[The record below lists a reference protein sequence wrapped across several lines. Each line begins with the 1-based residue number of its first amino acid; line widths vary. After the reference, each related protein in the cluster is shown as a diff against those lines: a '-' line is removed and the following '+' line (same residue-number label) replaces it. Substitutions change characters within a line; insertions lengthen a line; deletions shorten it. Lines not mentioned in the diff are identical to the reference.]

1 VLVHAGIGRDCA
13 ILDFGPSVC
22 VATTDPI
29 TGAGAHMGRLAV
41 HVACNDL
48 ATTGAEPVGLLIT
61 LLLAEATAEAD
72 LERFMRD
79 AGPAAQT
86 LGVEIVGGHTEVTP
100 GIPRSIVVLTAIGR
114 APRNGFVS
122 SSGGRPGNALVMTK
136 SAGIEGTA
144 ILASDLAD
152 RLRTAV
158 GDPTLARARA
168 FIDRVS
174 VVSEGRLAARW
185 GATAMHDVTE
195 GGVLTGVWEIAQASQ
210 CGVYLDADAV
220 PVAPETGAICRAL
233 EADPLALI
241 SSGSMLIAVSD
252 PAPLMAALGQAGIPA
267 ATIGRLTP
275 HGAVVVRNGVT
286 AALVPPDRD
295 ELWRLLESAGS

>member
-1 VLVHAGIGRDCA
+1 
-13 ILDFGPSVC
+13 
-22 VATTDPI
+22 
-29 TGAGAHMGRLAV
+29 
-41 HVACNDL
+41 
-48 ATTGAEPVGLLIT
+48 
-61 LLLAEATAEAD
+61 
-72 LERFMRD
+72 
-79 AGPAAQT
+79 
-86 LGVEIVGGHTEVTP
+86 
-100 GIPRSIVVLTAIGR
+100 
-114 APRNGFVS
+114 
-122 SSGGRPGNALVMTK
+122 
-136 SAGIEGTA
+136 
-144 ILASDLAD
+144 LAD